1 MKPSIQILINRH
13 KHMVQSKGKDIRLSD
28 KEVSDLISDII
39 DMYDNINEKD
49 KIIIDTQKRL
59 IQELEAKEENNTSD
73 EIIVSGGRF

>member
-13 KHMVQSKGKDIRLSD
+13 KHMIQTKGKDIRLSD

-49 KIIIDTQKRL
+49 NIIIDIQKRL
-59 IQELEAKEENNTSD
+59 IQEIESKEENSNSD
-73 EIIVSGGRF
+73 EIIVSGGKF